1 MDSDL
6 AQRTKFAQVTLQLS
20 NMYKGAAFNAISPRE
35 AFVLLCTCTTTGWLP
50 HKGRADV
57 SDCVT
62 VKREV
67 VPLGVSS
74 VLFCPSGNYKPGQ
87 VCFPLFLFT
96 DKVSG
101 AGGCIQFPGQ
111 RRRADVW
118 LHCQDTRETH
128 SRRTTDT
135 EVTLYYKA
143 GLLNLQTRLENV

>member
-1 MDSDL
+1 
-6 AQRTKFAQVTLQLS
+6 
-20 NMYKGAAFNAISPRE
+20 MYEGATFRVISPRDE
-35 AFVLLCTCTTTGWLP
+35 AARLCTCATTGWLP
-50 HKGRADV
+50 YKDTADV

-62 VKREV
+62 VRREV
-67 VPLGVSS
+67 VPLTVSS

-101 AGGCIQFPGQ
+101 AGGSVQFPGR

-118 LHCQDTRETH
+118 LHCQDARETQ

-135 EVTLYYKA
+135 EVPFYCNP
-143 GLLNLQTRLENV
+143 GLLNLQARLEWV